1 MYHLRL
7 CLPEGAAATL
17 PQACL
22 FASESEMGTLQR
34 YLHDPVAVIGTVVA
48 IALAWLLSFLGRKY
62 FDAHVHDP
70 KEHYRKIS
78 FLNTALTVAVVVV
91 IAALWS
97 RLFHAK
103 GTFWGLI
110 GAGLAVALK
119 DPLLSIA
126 GRIAI
131 FAGHIYSVGDRIQIS
146 QLTGDVVDVGFF
158 YTRMMELGNW
168 IGGDQATGRMVQF
181 SNSIIFGNPVYNYT
195 QNFSY
200 IWDEIQL
207 PITYSSNVQEAT
219 RILVEVG
226 KQYTREFLEGAQAQ
240 MQRMKHYFLVPDF
253 ELEPTVYLKVT
264 SNWVELTLRY
274 VVEPKKRRAASNFMY
289 AEVFKRVQQR
299 KDINIASETMDLTV
313 HPAGGES
320 EQPKAA

>member
-1 MYHLRL
+1 
-7 CLPEGAAATL
+7 
-17 PQACL
+17 
-22 FASESEMGTLQR
+22 MGTLQR

-70 KEHYRKIS
+70 KEHYRKIR

-91 IAALWS
+91 IVALWS

-274 VVEPKKRRAASNFMY
+274 VVEPKKRRAASNFIG

-299 KDINIASETMDLTV
+299 KDINIASETMDLSV

-320 EQPKAA
+320 GQPKAA

>member
-1 MYHLRL
+1 
-7 CLPEGAAATL
+7 
-17 PQACL
+17 
-22 FASESEMGTLQR
+22 LQQ

-48 IALAWLLSFLGRKY
+48 IAAAWLLSVAGRKY
-62 FDAHVHDP
+62 FDTHIHDQ
-70 KEHYRKIS
+70 KEHYRKVS
-78 FLNTALTVAVVVV
+78 YLNTGLVVAVVIVV
-91 IAALWS
+91 AALWS
-97 RLFHAK
+97 RLFHAR

-110 GAGLAVALK
+110 GAGIAVALK

-131 FAGHIYSVGDRIQIS
+131 FAGHMYSVGDRIEIS

-207 PITYSSNVQEAT
+207 PVTYTSNVQEAT
-219 RILVEVG
+219 RILIEVG
-226 KQYTREFLEGAQAQ
+226 KQYTHEFLEGAQAQ
-240 MQRMKHYFLVPDF
+240 MRRMQKYFLVPEF
-253 ELEPTVYLKVT
+253 ELGPTVYLKVT

-274 VVEPKKRRAASNFMY
+274 LVEPKKRRAASNFIY
-289 AEVFKRVQQR
+289 SHVFEQVHERQ
-299 KDINIASETMDLTV
+299 DISIASETMDLTV
-313 HPAGGES
+313 HPPKGGEPPTMTTGQ
-320 EQPKAA
+320 QPKAA

>member
-1 MYHLRL
+1 M
-7 CLPEGAAATL
+7 GA
-17 PQACL
+17 
-22 FASESEMGTLQR
+22 LQH

-48 IALAWLLSFLGRKY
+48 IVLAWVLSFAGRKY
-62 FDAHVHDP
+62 FDAQVQDS
-70 KEHYRKIS
+70 KEHYRKVT
-78 FLNTALTVAVVVV
+78 FLNTWLTVAAV
-91 IAALWS
+91 IAVVALWS

-110 GAGLAVALK
+110 GAGVAVALK

-131 FAGHIYSVGDRIQIS
+131 FAGHIYSVGDRIEIS

-207 PITYSSNVQEAT
+207 PVTYASNVQEST
-219 RILVEVG
+219 KILIEVG

-240 MQRMKHYFLVPDF
+240 MHRMRRYFLVPEF
-253 ELEPTVYLKVT
+253 ELEPTVYMKVT

-274 VVEPKKRRAASNFMY
+274 LVEPKKRRSATNFIY
-289 AEVFKRVQQR
+289 GEVFKRVQQR
-299 KDINIASETMDLTV
+299 QDISIASETMDLSV
-313 HPAGGES
+313 HRPS
-320 EQPKAA
+320 EDTDQPEAA

>member
-1 MYHLRL
+1 
-7 CLPEGAAATL
+7 
-17 PQACL
+17 
-22 FASESEMGTLQR
+22 MGWLHH
-34 YLHDPVAVIGTVVA
+34 YLHDPVAVIGTVAA
-48 IALAWLLSFLGRKY
+48 IAVAWLLSFFGRKY
-62 FDAHVHDP
+62 FDAHVYDP

-78 FLNTALTVAVVVV
+78 FLNTALIVGVVVV

-110 GAGLAVALK
+110 GAGVAVALK

-131 FAGHIYSVGDRIQIS
+131 FAGHIYSVGDRIQIT

-207 PITYSSNVQEAT
+207 PVTYASNVQEASK
-219 RILVEVG
+219 ILLEVG
-226 KQYTREFLEGAQAQ
+226 KQYTHEFLEGAQAQ
-240 MQRMKHYFLVPDF
+240 MRRMQRYFLVPEF
-253 ELEPTVYLKVT
+253 ELEPTVYLQVT
-264 SNWVELTLRY
+264 SNWVQLTLRY
-274 VVEPKKRRAASNFMY
+274 LVEPKKRRSATNFIY
-289 AEVFKRVQQR
+289 TEVFKRVQQR
-299 KDINIASETMDLTV
+299 KDISIASETMDLAV
-313 HPAGGES
+313 HPPQSGSQEPD
-320 EQPKAA
+320 QPKAA

>member
-1 MYHLRL
+1 MGALRH
-7 CLPEGAAATL
+7 
-17 PQACL
+17 
-22 FASESEMGTLQR
+22 

-48 IALAWLLSFLGRKY
+48 IVLAWVLSFAGRKY
-62 FDAHVHDP
+62 FDARVYDP
-70 KEHYRKIS
+70 KEHYRKIT
-78 FLNTALTVAVVVV
+78 FLNTWLTVAAVIAVVV
-91 IAALWS
+91 LWS

-110 GAGLAVALK
+110 GAGVAVALK

-131 FAGHIYSVGDRIQIS
+131 FAGHMYSVGDRIEIS
-146 QLTGDVVDVGFF
+146 KLTGDVVDVGFF

-207 PITYSSNVQEAT
+207 PVTYTSNVQET
-219 RILVEVG
+219 TKILVEVG
-226 KQYTREFLEGAQAQ
+226 KQYTREFLEGAQTQ
-240 MQRMKHYFLVPDF
+240 MHRMQRYFLVPEF
-253 ELEPTVYLKVT
+253 ELEPTVYMKVT

-274 VVEPKKRRAASNFMY
+274 LVEPKKRRAATNFIY
-289 AEVFKRVQQR
+289 GEVFKRVQQR
-299 KDINIASETMDLTV
+299 QDITTASETMDLSV
-313 HPAGGES
+313 HRPGE
-320 EQPKAA
+320 ETDQPEAA

>member
-1 MYHLRL
+1 M
-7 CLPEGAAATL
+7 GA
-17 PQACL
+17 
-22 FASESEMGTLQR
+22 LQH
-34 YLHDPVAVIGTVVA
+34 YLHDPLAVIGTVVA
-48 IALAWLLSFLGRKY
+48 IALAWVLSFAGRKY
-62 FDAHVHDP
+62 FDAHVHDS
-70 KEHYRKIS
+70 KEHYRKITY
-78 FLNTALTVAVVVV
+78 LNTGLVVAVVIVS
-91 IAALWS
+91 AALWS

-131 FAGHIYSVGDRIQIS
+131 FAGHIYSVGDRIEIS
-146 QLTGDVVDVGFF
+146 KLTGDVVDVGFF

-168 IGGDQATGRMVQF
+168 IGGDQATGRLVQF

-207 PITYSSNVQEAT
+207 PVTYASNVQEAT
-219 RILVEVG
+219 RILIDVG
-226 KQYTREFLEGAQAQ
+226 KQYTHEFLEGAQAQ
-240 MQRMKHYFLVPDF
+240 MKRMQRYFLVPEF

-274 VVEPKKRRAASNFMY
+274 LVEPKKRRAASNFVY
-289 AEVFKRVQQR
+289 TEVFRRLRERQ
-299 KDINIASETMDLTV
+299 DIAIASETMDLSV
-313 HPAGGES
+313 HPPTEDTQRP
-320 EQPKAA
+320 EAA

>member
-1 MYHLRL
+1 
-7 CLPEGAAATL
+7 
-17 PQACL
+17 
-22 FASESEMGTLQR
+22 MGTLQR

-62 FDAHVHDP
+62 FDAHVEDP

-78 FLNTALTVAVVVV
+78 FLNTALLVGVVLV

-110 GAGLAVALK
+110 GAGVAVALK

-126 GRIAI
+126 GRVAI
-131 FAGHIYSVGDRIQIS
+131 FAGHIYSVGDRIQIT

-207 PITYSSNVQEAT
+207 PITYSSNVQEANK
-219 RILVEVG
+219 ILIEVG

-240 MQRMKHYFLVPDF
+240 MQRMKRYFLVPEV

-274 VVEPKKRRAASNFMY
+274 LVEPKKRRAASNFIY

-299 KDINIASETMDLTV
+299 KDINIASETMDLSV
-313 HPAGGES
+313 HSPGGEAG
-320 EQPKAA
+320 QPKAA